1 MLNTH
6 HCEYGTL
13 VLASTEHSRAKVYYT
28 FSRRYAIPL
37 VGGTL
42 HLWSEVR
49 YTFGWRY
56 TTPLVGGT
64 LYLWLEVHY
73 TFDWRYAIPLVGGTL
88 YLYLQA
94 LALPSFGGVGGGSPL
109 PSGGVGGGPQVP
121 FAIHTSAS
129 NLSSLSASIQPV
141 ITLRQ
146 APSASTPSICRSI
159 SSSLRRV
166 NSIRL
171 VSP

>member
-56 TTPLVGGT
+56 TT
-64 LYLWLEVHY
+64 
-73 TFDWRYAIPLVGGTL
+73 PLVGGTL

>member
-1 MLNTH
+1 MQRCIT
-6 HCEYGTL
+6 
-13 VLASTEHSRAKVYYT
+13 
-28 FSRRYAIPL
+28 PL
-37 VGGTL
+37 IGGTL
-42 HLWSEVR
+42 YLWVEVH

-64 LYLWLEVHY
+64 LHLWSEVHY
-73 TFDWRYAIPLVGGTL
+73 TFGRKYATPLVGGTL
-88 YLYLQA
+88 YLYLRA
-94 LALPSFGGVGGGSPL
+94 LAFPSFGWVEGGSPL

-121 FAIHTSAS
+121 FAIHTSTS

-141 ITLRQ
+141 ITLWQ

>member
-1 MLNTH
+1 M
-6 HCEYGTL
+6 G
-13 VLASTEHSRAKVYYT
+13 TEHSRAKVYYT
-28 FSRRYAIPL
+28 FSWRYAIPLVRGTLYLWLEVHYTFGRRYATPL

-49 YTFGWRY
+49 YTFDWRY
-56 TTPLVGGT
+56 TTPL
-64 LYLWLEVHY
+64 
-73 TFDWRYAIPLVGGTL
+73 FASI
-88 YLYLQA
+88 
-94 LALPSFGGVGGGSPL
+94 SSPL
-109 PSGGVGGGPQVP
+109 LWRGWGRLSPSSGGVGGGPQVP

-146 APSASTPSICRSI
+146 APSASTPSICCSI